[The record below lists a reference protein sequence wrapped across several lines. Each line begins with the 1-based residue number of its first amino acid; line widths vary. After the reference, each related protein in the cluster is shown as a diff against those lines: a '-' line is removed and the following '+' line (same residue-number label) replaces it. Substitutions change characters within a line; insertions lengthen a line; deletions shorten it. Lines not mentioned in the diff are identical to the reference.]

1 MGKTIDFQQQKDLRV
16 WRTVMEELRVIQNL
30 EPWTFL
36 GPEDTFLYLPKAEN
50 RWIFFRWVPAAP
62 NEVVLTVY
70 PSLPAYRKSLETPQ
84 TYRESTRNFIES
96 SYFEIYQTKAEDIP
110 AMVAHRSEKPNGF
123 PFGGFVKIHE
133 ADMEAILRRCGA

>member
-16 WRTVMEELRVIQNL
+16 WRTVMEALHAIQNL

-36 GPEDTFLYLPKAEN
+36 GPEDTFLYLPKAED
-50 RWIFFRWVPAAP
+50 RSIFFRWVFAAP

-70 PSLPAYRKSLETPQ
+70 PTLPAYRKSLETPQ

-110 AMVAHRSEKPNGF
+110 AALRSVYRELGVDYGDGLW
-123 PFGGFVKIHE
+123 PFVTYK
-133 ADMEAILRRCGA
+133 R

>member
-16 WRTVMEELRVIQNL
+16 WRTVMEALHAIQNL

-70 PSLPAYRKSLETPQ
+70 PSGLPQVPGDAPDLPGKHPKL
-84 TYRESTRNFIES
+84 
-96 SYFEIYQTKAEDIP
+96 
-110 AMVAHRSEKPNGF
+110 HRVLLF
-123 PFGGFVKIHE
+123 
-133 ADMEAILRRCGA
+133 